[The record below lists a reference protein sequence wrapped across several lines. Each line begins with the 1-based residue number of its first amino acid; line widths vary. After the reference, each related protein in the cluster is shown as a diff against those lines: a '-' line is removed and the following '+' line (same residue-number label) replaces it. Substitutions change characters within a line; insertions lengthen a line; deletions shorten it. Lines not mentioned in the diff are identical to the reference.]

1 MVLSRL
7 HVRYS
12 TQAAGSVYPWL
23 MVDLSTTLTHPA
35 PTLMPSELHLL
46 IPEHHQVETSPLAK
60 TSAAFGDTMQAQ
72 HTLEYVADLYSSC
85 YR

>member
-46 IPEHHQVETSPLAK
+46 IPEHHQGETSPLAK
-60 TSAAFGDTMQAQ
+60 TPAAFGDTIQAR
-72 HTLEYVADLYSSC
+72 HKLGYVAGFYSC
-85 YR
+85 HN